1 MQTKQNRFTAALL
14 ALCLLIGSVAVF
26 SSCGSRTTA
35 KFEFSVKDARIEYSE
50 IVGVHYATVTVVTT
64 CVKGR
69 FYDSLYPHNVEG
81 GRPTLY
87 LSDGTGIEGEAEFT
101 AAHTKVDL
109 RKGDSVEYSWAFD
122 VPKDFKE
129 GDYTVRVEW
138 FGSEQT
144 FEGVTFSK
152 AE

>member
-64 CVKGR
+64 CVGGR
-69 FYDSLYPHNVEG
+69 LTDKEYPHEAEG
-81 GRPTLY
+81 GKPWLM
-87 LSDGTGIEGEAEFT
+87 DGEISREGHAEVNAMMT
-101 AAHTKVDL
+101 ELDI
-109 RKGDSVEYSWAFD
+109 RKGDVIEYTWTFD
-122 VPKDFKE
+122 IPADFME
-129 GDYTVRVEW
+129 GDYAVRVEW

-144 FEGVTFSK
+144 FEAVRFEKTK
-152 AE
+152 